1 MSTASATATSEKRP
15 FPGLAQLQRLGRS
28 LMMPIAVLPAAA
40 LLARLGSND
49 MLGGA
54 PETGA
59 NPAGLAQFDGLH
71 WLQPVSEV
79 MGAAGNALLGNLGFL
94 FAIGVAIGF
103 AKKSDGSTALAAL
116 AGYLVFQ
123 GVNTAMSP
131 HILGVPTEE
140 EMAAP
145 GFRAGDFQINWGAL
159 GGIIIGITAALL
171 WQRYH
176 RTKLPPYLAFFG
188 GRRWVPI
195 ITSFAALII
204 SVLMAFIYKPFST
217 GLFSLGEWTA
227 ENDVVGGGIF
237 GFFNRLLI
245 PLGLHHILNSFP
257 WFQLPSPDAD
267 VSVVGD
273 IPRFLAGDETAGI
286 FQTGFFPIMMFA
298 LPAAA
303 IAIWQ
308 TAKPAQK
315 KLIGGIM
322 ISAAL
327 TSFVTGV
334 TEPIEFSFMFVAFPL
349 YLLHAVLTGTSLAI
363 TNALDIR
370 DGFGFSAGAIDFLL
384 NWRIAEQP
392 VLLILI
398 GLVYAAIYYFLF
410 RWIILR
416 FNLKTPGRED
426 EGDTGAGAPAGV
438 VVDQPDEPVKEPV
451 TAAADS
457 ATESVGATTPDE
469 PPRKDEA

>member
-1 MSTASATATSEKRP
+1 MSTAAAAVTGKKP

-28 LMMPIAVLPAAA
+28 LMMPIAVLPAAG

-59 NPAGLAQFDGLH
+59 DPAGLAQFDGLH

-116 AGYLVFQ
+116 TGYLVFQ
-123 GVNTAMSP
+123 GVNAAMSP
-131 HILGVPTEE
+131 HLLGTPTEE
-140 EMAAP
+140 EAAAP
-145 GFRAGDFQINWGAL
+145 GFRAGDYLIDWSAL
-159 GGIIIGITAALL
+159 GGIVIGITAALL

-176 RTKLPPYLAFFG
+176 RKKLPPYLAFFG
-188 GRRWVPI
+188 GRRFVPI
-195 ITSFAALII
+195 VTSFVSMII
-204 SVLMAFIYKPFST
+204 AVLMAFIYKPFST
-217 GLFSLGEWTA
+217 GLMNLGEWTA
-227 ENDVVGGGIF
+227 QNDVVGGGIF

-257 WFQLPSPDAD
+257 WFQLPSSEAD
-267 VSVVGD
+267 VTAVGD
-273 IPRFLAGDETAGI
+273 IPRFLAQDPTAGT

-303 IAIWQ
+303 IAIWH
-308 TAKPAQK
+308 TAKPKNRKAV
-315 KLIGGIM
+315 GGIM

-327 TSFVTGV
+327 TSFLTGV

-349 YLLHAVLTGTSLAI
+349 YLVHAVLTGTSLALV
-363 TNALDIR
+363 NALGIR
-370 DGFGFSAGAIDFLL
+370 DGFSFSAGAIDYLINF
-384 NWRIAEQP
+384 RIAEQP
-392 VLLILI
+392 VLLFII
-398 GLVYAAIYYFLF
+398 GIGYAVLYYFLF
-410 RWIILR
+410 RWIITR
-416 FNLKTPGRED
+416 FKLKTPGRED
-426 EGDTGAGAPAGV
+426 EGDDAAAGAPAGV
-438 VVDQPDEPVKEPV
+438 IVDQPEEPVKESITTAPPADTPPPV
-451 TAAADS
+451 TADK
-457 ATESVGATTPDE
+457 P
-469 PPRKDEA
+469 KEAG

>member
-1 MSTASATATSEKRP
+1 MSTASATASSEKRG

-40 LLARLGSND
+40 ILARLGSND

-59 NPAGLAQFDGLH
+59 DPAGLAQFDGLH

-103 AKKSDGSTALAAL
+103 ARKSDGSTALAAL
-116 AGYLVFQ
+116 AGYLVFN
-123 GVNTAMSP
+123 GVNTVMSP
-131 HILGVPTEE
+131 HILGVPPDD
-140 EMAAP
+140 AIRP
-145 GFRAGDFQINWGAL
+145 SDYLINWSAL
-159 GGIIIGITAALL
+159 GGIVIGITAALL

-176 RTKLPPYLAFFG
+176 RIKLPPYLAFFG
-188 GRRWVPI
+188 GRRFVPI
-195 ITSFAALII
+195 VTSFAAMII
-204 SVLMAFIYKPFST
+204 AVLMSFIYKPFST
-217 GLFSLGEWTA
+217 GLFNLGEWTA

-257 WFQLPSPDAD
+257 WFQLPSPDPD
-267 VSVVGD
+267 ITVVGD
-273 IPRFLAGDETAGI
+273 IPRFLAGDPTAGI

-303 IAIWQ
+303 LAIWQ
-308 TAKPAQK
+308 CAKPSQK

-349 YLLHAVLTGTSLAI
+349 YVVHALLTGTSLALV
-363 TNALDIR
+363 NALDIR

-392 VLLILI
+392 ALLIVI

-410 RWIILR
+410 RWIILK
-416 FNLKTPGRED
+416 FNLRTPGRED
-426 EGDTGAGAPAGV
+426 DGEENGSAGPAGFIT
-438 VVDQPDEPVKEPV
+438 DQPDEAVKEAV
-451 TAAADS
+451 TATGEQLPEAAGGPKPEK
-457 ATESVGATTPDE
+457 A
-469 PPRKDEA
+469 